1 MKGMKIVNTIS
12 KQIIET
18 LSKNGI
24 KEEDYLNSLENIY
37 NDIKFSLWKEIVIS
51 PDILNFIRSLCFYN
65 FEHKINCPGCGNFNI
80 QYYGSKYNI
89 LMFEIQNCYVDRN
102 KIESFIMEIESILNN
117 LKEDKDIKAA
127 NLFAEFDFDWKIDGK
142 NSTQMIV
149 YDEKE
154 NPQKYGYHASGKNY
168 TGIYG
173 KDGKQIV
180 IEQEIVDNYCTEAFI
195 EKEYS
200 KILNET
206 GEWDNRKIPML
217 LGRVFSELV
226 KEETWNI
233 IKKYKNPTI
242 NYKTLNALVI
252 NKIKVVKSD
261 IF

>member
-1 MKGMKIVNTIS
+1 MNTIS

-89 LMFEIQNCYVDRN
+89 LMFEIQNCYIDRN
-102 KIESFIMEIESILNN
+102 KIESFIIEIENILNN

-154 NPQKYGYHASGKNY
+154 NPQKYGYHAYGRNY

-173 KDGKQIV
+173 KDGKKIV
-180 IEQEIVDNYCTEAFI
+180 IDQNIVLCSIDDI
-195 EKEYS
+195 DK
-200 KILNET
+200 
-206 GEWDNRKIPML
+206 NRELP
-217 LGRVFSELV
+217 LV
-226 KEETWNI
+226 KI
-233 IKKYKNPTI
+233 TI
-242 NYKTLNALVI
+242 TNLLSKSKEALDSNKGIFINMNNYNYE
-252 NKIKVVKSD
+252 
-261 IF
+261 F